1 MWKKILILCFI
12 CTFLMKTAF
21 AQEVTV
27 DGFGVNRESA
37 VRDAMRNAVEQVIG
51 TYINAETLVEN
62 SILKLDELYSA
73 SRGFVN
79 NVKILSAEKNSEG
92 IWKILATMNVETEA
106 NTELIGKLETIM
118 RLNDPRI
125 AVAMLKDNSKNIRDT
140 LTETAINEKL
150 IELGFS
156 HVEDLN
162 FLQGL
167 DFDKIYST
175 GNLSSKIDTDYLV
188 VGKTHASSHNVKI
201 PDYQNGG
208 YIEHPLNVGNVD
220 ITVKIVKVKSGEIIE
235 TFKVSGKSNGNIA
248 DTAEQNAIKKAAA
261 VAANELENR
270 FKKVAMKV
278 SADGKFIYKN

>member
-1 MWKKILILCFI
+1 MKKFFLILAVLF
-12 CTFLMKTAF
+12 FLQNF
-21 AQEVTV
+21 VSAQVVTV
-27 DGFGVNRESA
+27 EGSGTSKEEAKANAERSA
-37 VRDAMRNAVEQVIG
+37 VEKVIG
-51 TYINAETLVEN
+51 SYINAETLVEN
-62 SILKLDELYSA
+62 SVLKLDEIYSA

-79 NVKILSAEKNSEG
+79 NVKILNAEKNSEG
-92 IWKILATMNVETEA
+92 IWKVHATMNVETEA
-106 NTELIGKLETIM
+106 NTELIDKLETIM

-125 AVAMLKDNSKNIRDT
+125 FVAMLKDNAKNIHDA
-140 LTETAINEKL
+140 LTETTINEKL

-162 FLQGL
+162 FLQSL
-167 DFDKIYST
+167 DFDKIYDT
-175 GNLSSKIDTDYLV
+175 GNLSNKIDTDYLV
-188 VGKTHASSHNVKI
+188 VGKTHASAHNVKI
-201 PDYQNGG
+201 PDYKNGG

-220 ITVKIVKVKSGEIIE
+220 ITVKIIKVKSGEIIE

-248 DTAEQNAIKKAAA
+248 DTAEQNATKKAAA

>member
-1 MWKKILILCFI
+1 MKKF
-12 CTFLMKTAF
+12 FLVLAVLFFLQNSAF
-21 AQEVTV
+21 AEVVTV
-27 DGFGVNRESA
+27 EGSGISKEEAKANAE
-37 VRDAMRNAVEQVIG
+37 RNAVEKVIG
-51 TYINAETLVEN
+51 SYINAETLVEN
-62 SILKLDELYSA
+62 SVLKLDEIYSA

-79 NVKILSAEKNSEG
+79 DVKILKAEKNSEG